1 MVSSRTGRQAHS
13 RSLVVSPSYKAEFE
27 SDMIAHRLPR
37 LACHVHKIG
46 LAVDALHPAIA
57 TIPSALVLSNW
68 QKASYFTEHGRVRYP
83 R

>member
-1 MVSSRTGRQAHS
+1 MVSIRIGRQAHS
-13 RSLVVSPSYKAEFE
+13 RSLVASPSYKTEFE
-27 SDMIAHRLPR
+27 SDMITDRLSR
-37 LACHVHKIG
+37 LACHVLKIG

-68 QKASYFTEHGRVRYP
+68 QKGSYFTEHCRVRYP